1 MPINRYL
8 FLFSIIFFYFIFP
21 LIFFKYSKLYGE
33 FKFIYNDL
41 LNINYLVF
49 LFSIIFIFIFI
60 FIKFSKLINTERSN
74 EEISKNK
81 IFYQILKFFLLIS
94 LIFILSDIIKV
105 LIFWYENY
113 ENLSRDT
120 RGEIYRN
127 ILNKRL
133 TYIKIAMIISIFL
146 YKSEKILSLIGIT
159 SIICLD
165 LLTLSRFNIS
175 ILIILFFLNNLKINK
190 KKIILATLLILILFS
205 YRPIFQYFSIFINDQ
220 STYEHDFRELLVYYT
235 VNAPGEFFAVFATLL
250 LYTNNLVNLIQVF
263 LKLSDFP
270 TLLKFYISDN
280 YNYFLKSFLYISN
293 TQIYN
298 YWDHH
303 IVPNKWANHGATFII
318 SYFPLLYLYYYV
330 LKKITFLFNKFE
342 IDINFLRIIILYI
355 LSMSFRGN
363 IIHEIGFS
371 IKLILLLILTKI
383 LIQTILN
390 KFSKKNFH

>member
-175 ILIILFFLNNLKINK
+175 ILIILFFLNNLKIK
-190 KKIILATLLILILFS
+190 KK
-205 YRPIFQYFSIFINDQ
+205 
-220 STYEHDFRELLVYYT
+220 
-235 VNAPGEFFAVFATLL
+235 
-250 LYTNNLVNLIQVF
+250 
-263 LKLSDFP
+263 K
-270 TLLKFYISDN
+270 
-280 YNYFLKSFLYISN
+280 
-293 TQIYN
+293 
-298 YWDHH
+298 
-303 IVPNKWANHGATFII
+303 
-318 SYFPLLYLYYYV
+318 LYL
-330 LKKITFLFNKFE
+330 LHF
-342 IDINFLRIIILYI
+342 
-355 LSMSFRGN
+355 
-363 IIHEIGFS
+363 
-371 IKLILLLILTKI
+371 
-383 LIQTILN
+383 
-390 KFSKKNFH
+390 